1 MLTPI
6 QLDAGQKTE
15 LSDILVSSGWIA
27 DPTKLPLLLGRL
39 PDDVRNSINNSQVPR
54 VMAMSIVETCNQY
67 EGAIERL
74 VASLEQLAPRS
85 TASAQAREFFD
96 DLRVTANFDR
106 SARAELVQILDRAAF
121 EPAQLGHLVRKSAPY
136 SFNEPPSNVSDAV
149 RFLALLPK
157 RLEGFGY
164 PLIEFALRAS
174 HRATAA
180 KVSQKLAD
188 WASTTAAARN
198 VDGDLNTLEARINKE
213 EAESAPSVTLILKEH
228 EDDPQKFSAMMWLW
242 SDDDE
247 ATSRPAVPEN
257 ALSLEQVQ
265 KAVNDELRAICDDL
279 QRLDIRFEVFV
290 PNNMADYD
298 FDSWNVQLGM
308 VKAPRRLG
316 ELFPTTT
323 RSLDRLLHGKPFNS
337 RWRTKWKQV
346 LAAAGGSAL
355 PPPVVF
361 DSPCLPVDLR
371 RDLAADDALMI
382 GFCFVPRGTANLLM
396 DEILEAGVPVGVWLR
411 RSSVDPT
418 LGKRIRSFL
427 GSAPDELPRR
437 LFNERKLESESGG
450 FWYSL
455 TVMWDDPDR
464 VPHITNKLI
473 SPR

>member
-1 MLTPI
+1 MTPI
-6 QLDAGQKTE
+6 QLDTEQKQE
-15 LSDILVSSGWIA
+15 LTAILEKSDWLQDSERALQLV
-27 DPTKLPLLLGRL
+27 DLL
-39 PDDVRNSINNSQVPR
+39 PDDVRVQWAPAGPPR
-54 VMAMSIVETCNQY
+54 AMAQSLVGKCDQY
-67 EGAIERL
+67 GAIEKLVGALERL
-74 VASLEQLAPRS
+74 ARGSRVAI
-85 TASAQAREFFD
+85 QARDFLD
-96 DLRVTANFDR
+96 DLLVTANFSR
-106 SARAELVQILDRAAF
+106 TERAELVDILDRAAF
-121 EPAQLGHLVRKSAPY
+121 EPPQLRTLARQSAPY
-136 SFNEPPSNVSDAV
+136 SFNEPPSNASDAV
-149 RFLALLPK
+149 RFLALLPE
-157 RLEGFGY
+157 RSEGFGY
-164 PLIEFALRAS
+164 PLIEFAQRAS
-174 HRATAA
+174 HKATAA

-198 VDGDLNTLEARINKE
+198 VDADLKTLEAHINKE

-228 EDDPQKFSAMMWLW
+228 EDDPQKFSARMWLW

-247 ATSRPAVPEN
+247 ATSRPEVPEN

-308 VKAPRRLG
+308 VNAPRRLG
-316 ELFPTTT
+316 EFFPTTI
-323 RSLDRLLHGKPFNS
+323 RSLDRLLLGRRFDS
-337 RWRTKWKQV
+337 RWRNKWKQF
-346 LAAAGGSAL
+346 LAAAGGRAL

-382 GFCFVPRGTANLLM
+382 GFCFVPCGIANLLM

-464 VPHITNKLI
+464 VPVITNKLI